1 MNSEKT
7 KNLADALRVNL
18 LKRKKQKKLT
28 EKTANRF
35 RKKTIG
41 VSTLI
46 DNDSI
51 LKKEKKD

>member
-18 LKRKKQKKLT
+18 LKRKKQKILT
-28 EKTANRF
+28 EETANRF